1 MNNSHLKTHIIGY
14 LSGLQ
19 GVDIAC
25 VLMQKGDE
33 VKGSFR
39 TRKETVDLNA
49 LAQKLGGGGHKKA
62 SGFTLV
68 GSVTANT
75 LNWEGKD
82 YTAEEFIDHI
92 TSLVSTE
99 DKIQSTK

>member
-39 TRKETVDLNA
+39 TRKDNVDLNI
-49 LAQKLGGGGHKKA
+49 LAQKLG
-62 SGFTLV
+62 
-68 GSVTANT
+68 
-75 LNWEGKD
+75 
-82 YTAEEFIDHI
+82 
-92 TSLVSTE
+92 
-99 DKIQSTK
+99 

>member
-68 GSVTANT
+68 GSVTADT
-75 LNWEGKD
+75 LNWEGKN
-82 YTAEEFIDHI
+82 YTAEEFI
-92 TSLVSTE
+92 E
-99 DKIQSTK
+99 KIRELL

>member
-14 LSGLQ
+14 LSGIR

-39 TRKETVDLNA
+39 TRKEGIDLNI
-49 LAQKLGGGGHKKA
+49 LAQKFG
-62 SGFTLV
+62 
-68 GSVTANT
+68 
-75 LNWEGKD
+75 
-82 YTAEEFIDHI
+82 
-92 TSLVSTE
+92 
-99 DKIQSTK
+99 